1 MPRQATQLTARAIS
15 SVIQV
20 AKNAGKPKKTYDGA
34 GLLIEAFPN
43 GNAFWRLKHSGGVRT
58 DTLGRYPEMSLK
70 QAREAAIES
79 RRKIAQG
86 INPVQE
92 RRAERVAAVVN
103 LADTFEVK
111 AKEWLKEQKD
121 LEPGT
126 IRRHERRLKTFV
138 YPKLGSR
145 PIESIT
151 GLELLEVLKAVADK
165 NKAHTAE
172 RIRQLFSQIAQDKA
186 TTDVAA
192 SIKGKIKVPKKKPHP
207 AITEHTKFAQLLRAI
222 DGYQGSVLTAAAL
235 KLLPMVF

>member
-43 GNAFWRLKHSGGVRT
+43 GNAFWRLKHSGGVKT

-192 SIKGKIKVPKKKPHP
+192 
-207 AITEHTKFAQLLRAI
+207 
-222 DGYQGSVLTAAAL
+222 
-235 KLLPMVF
+235 